1 MLRLLVL
8 LASLL
13 LAPFARAAQDA
24 APARIVAVGDLH
36 GDSEG
41 WEEIARAAGVVNAK
55 GNWSGCRTTLVQMG
69 DITDRGPDSLK
80 IIRQLQRLAGQAP
93 ATGGQVIVLLGNH
106 EAMNVTGDLRY
117 VHPGEYEF
125 ELIDNSLVSYIAMLV
140 MLSAIVAAL
149 FAFFGKMRAIVVSVG
164 EGDPFI
170 AENAQRLGS
179 MAWLLLGVEVLTV
192 LVGLV
197 RLYLANLASRGGDRL
212 GFSVYDLTGAV
223 MVLVL
228 FILARVFRKG
238 TEMRADLE
246 GTV

>member
-13 LAPFARAAQDA
+13 LAPFALAAQDA

-55 GNWSGCRTTLVQMG
+55 GNWSGGRTTLVQMG

-106 EAMNVTGDLRY
+106 EAMNVTGDLRTPEPDTGK
-117 VHPGEYEF
+117 HQSP
-125 ELIDNSLVSYIAMLV
+125 APQRRRQ
-140 MLSAIVAAL
+140 LSCAL
-149 FAFFGKMRAIVVSVG
+149 PKGI
-164 EGDPFI
+164 
-170 AENAQRLGS
+170 
-179 MAWLLLGVEVLTV
+179 
-192 LVGLV
+192 
-197 RLYLANLASRGGDRL
+197 
-212 GFSVYDLTGAV
+212 
-223 MVLVL
+223 
-228 FILARVFRKG
+228 FR
-238 TEMRADLE
+238 
-246 GTV
+246 